1 MSSKKMKVSNEV
13 VYAVAEGKLLSLSK
27 VKDETFSKEMMGK
40 GYAIIPTSKAVYSP
54 VTGKV
59 VSVFS
64 TKHAITILSDNG
76 SEIIVH
82 VGIDTIETKGEYF
95 DAHVKEGDKVKVG
108 TKLISFDLEKLEQEK
123 YDMTIPVVILNTKDY
138 EVIDMIE
145 EDEVSL
151 KDKVLTLEAKENAEV
166 TITENV
172 NNNLTDSIVKYLG
185 GANNIKTIEHC
196 ATRLR
201 VNLVDEKLLNEKE
214 LEKTP
219 GVLGVVH
226 AMGGVQI
233 IIGNSVNNV
242 YQTIISTNKIDTA
255 STKKEKKG
263 NIFNNLLNV
272 LSAILGPVI
281 PLIMTSGLISSLLI
295 IMKMAGLSETSGE
308 YILLQTAANA
318 IFYFLPVLV
327 GYTSAKRFNCN
338 PVYGIF
344 VGGLLLHPTIM
355 GLFGVEPGIS
365 FLGIPVIALDYSS
378 SLIPSILGVWI
389 LSYVEK
395 LVDKYLP
402 NAVKFVLKPLLIILI
417 MLPITI
423 CVAGPLGI
431 IVGSIL
437 ANFISFVHAQASW
450 LALIISAALAPVMV
464 MTGMHLAFMPL
475 IFENFAKFGYDNFL
489 FVSFIGMNFSQF
501 AVALAVMLKT
511 KNSSLRQLAG
521 SSALTA
527 FLCGVTEPTL
537 FGITI
542 RLKKPLVATFI
553 GCIASAVF
561 CAIVGVKVFA
571 FGAPSFFTMP
581 IFINPDGT
589 TTNLMFATIAVIIT
603 IVVTFVAT
611 WVLGFDDSIYEENK
625 QGDE

>member
-1 MSSKKMKVSNEV
+1 MNTGKMKINDEII
-13 VYAVAEGKLLSLSK
+13 YAVAEGELVSLAS
-27 VKDETFSKEMMGK
+27 VNDETFSKEMMGK
-40 GYAIIPTSKAVYSP
+40 GYAIIPLSDIVCSP
-54 VTGKV
+54 VDGRV
-59 VSVFS
+59 ISIFE
-64 TKHAITILSDNG
+64 TKHAITIISDNG

-82 VGIDTIETKGEYF
+82 VGIDTIKTSEGTF
-95 DAHVKEGDKVKVG
+95 TSHVNEGDRVKVG
-108 TKLISFDLEKLEQEK
+108 TKLLSFDLAKLNQE
-123 YDMTIPVVILNTKDY
+123 YDMTILVVVLNTKDY
-138 EVIDMIE
+138 VSFDMV
-145 EDEVSL
+145 DKQNVKD
-151 KDKVLTLEAKENAEV
+151 KDKVLTLVAKENTSKVAV
-166 TITENV
+166 EN
-172 NNNLTDSIVKYLG
+172 DSKTLGEAIVKHLG
-185 GANNIKTIEHC
+185 GAKNIKTIEHC

-201 VNLVDEKLLNEKE
+201 VNLVDETLLKEKE
-214 LEKTP
+214 LEKTV

-226 AMGGVQI
+226 AMGGLQI
-233 IIGNSVNNV
+233 IIGNTVNGV
-242 YQTIISTNKIDTA
+242 YDTIISNYKFDNP
-255 STKKEKKG
+255 KVKNNERG
-263 NIFNNLLNV
+263 NIVNGLLNT

-281 PLIMTSGLISSLLI
+281 PAIMTSGLISSLLI
-295 IMKMAGLSETSGE
+295 LMTMAGLSNTSGE
-308 YILLQTAANA
+308 YIMLQTAANT
-318 IFYFLPVLV
+318 IFYFLPVMV

-355 GLFGVEPGIS
+355 GLFGAEQGIS

-378 SLIPSILGVWI
+378 SLIPSILSVWV
-389 LSYVEK
+389 LAYVEK
-395 LVDKYLP
+395 YVDKFLP
-402 NAVKFVLKPLLIILI
+402 SAVKFVMKPLLIVLI

-431 IVGSIL
+431 VIGSIL
-437 ANFISFVHAQASW
+437 ANLISFVHAQASW
-450 LALIISAALAPVMV
+450 LALLISAALAPIMV

-475 IFENFAKFGYDNFL
+475 LFENFAKFGYDNFL

-511 KNSSLRQLAG
+511 KNTSLRQLAG

-542 RLKKPLVATFI
+542 RLKKPLIATFM
-553 GCIASAVF
+553 GCMASAIF
-561 CAIVGVKVFA
+561 CAITGVKVYA

-589 TTNLMFATIAVIIT
+589 TSNLMFAAIAVIIT

-611 WVLGFDDSIYEENK
+611 WLLGFDDSIYEDN
-625 QGDE
+625 Q

>member
-1 MSSKKMKVSNEV
+1 MNSEKKKISNEII
-13 VYAVAEGKLLSLSK
+13 YAVTEGELVSLTS
-27 VKDETFSKEMMGK
+27 VNDETFSKEMMGK
-40 GYAIIPTSKAVYSP
+40 GYAIIPSSGIVCSP
-54 VTGKV
+54 VEGEV
-59 VSVFS
+59 ISIFE

-76 SEIIVH
+76 CEVIVH
-82 VGIDTIETKGEYF
+82 IGIDTIKTSEGAF
-95 DAHVKEGDKVKVG
+95 VAHVNEGDRVEAG
-108 TKLISFDLEKLEQEK
+108 TKVLSFDLLKLKQEF
-123 YDMTIPVVILNTKDY
+123 DMIIPVVVLNTNDY
-138 EVIDMIE
+138 
-145 EDEVSL
+145 VSFDIVAKEMVKT
-151 KDKVLTLEAKENAEV
+151 KDKVLTLVAKENTNREEV
-166 TITENV
+166 QNDNQALGEA
-172 NNNLTDSIVKYLG
+172 IVKHLG
-185 GANNIKTIEHC
+185 GVANIKTIEHC

-201 VNLVDEKLLNEKE
+201 VNLVDESLLKERE
-214 LEKTP
+214 LEKIT

-233 IIGNSVNNV
+233 IIGNTVNRV
-242 YQTIISTNKIDTA
+242 YEAITTNHKFE
-255 STKKEKKG
+255 SKEMENKKRG
-263 NIFNNLLNV
+263 NIVNGLLNT

-295 IMKMAGLSETSGE
+295 LMTMAGLSNTSGE
-308 YILLQTAANA
+308 YIMLQTAANT
-318 IFYFLPVLV
+318 IFYFLPVMV

-338 PVYGIF
+338 PVYGIY
-344 VGGLLLHPTIM
+344 VGALLLHPTIM
-355 GLFGVEPGIS
+355 GLFGAEQGIS

-378 SLIPSILGVWI
+378 SLIPSILSVWV

-395 LVDKYLP
+395 YVDKFLP
-402 NAVKFVLKPLLIILI
+402 SAVKFVMKPLLIALI

-431 IVGSIL
+431 VIGSIL
-437 ANFISFVHAQASW
+437 ANLIAFVHAQASW
-450 LALIISAALAPVMV
+450 LALLISAALAPIMV

-475 IFENFAKFGYDNFL
+475 LFENFAKFGYDNFL

-511 KNSSLRQLAG
+511 KNTSLRQLAG

-542 RLKKPLVATFI
+542 RLKKPLIATFM
-553 GCIASAVF
+553 GCMASAIF
-561 CAIVGVKVFA
+561 CAITGVKVYA

-589 TTNLMFATIAVIIT
+589 TSNLMFAAIAVIIT

-611 WVLGFDDSIYEENK
+611 WLLGFDDSIYEEN
-625 QGDE
+625 Q